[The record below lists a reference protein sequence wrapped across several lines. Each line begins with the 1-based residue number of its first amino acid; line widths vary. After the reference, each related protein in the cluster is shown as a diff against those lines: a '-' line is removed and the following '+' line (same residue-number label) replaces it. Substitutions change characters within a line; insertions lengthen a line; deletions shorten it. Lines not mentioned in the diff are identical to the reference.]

1 MLMGLSGGPT
11 KDEVM
16 AVTLAKLD
24 LQPGDCFMDIGCG
37 TGKIAIHAA
46 RQVAIVYA
54 IDTRREAIEY
64 ARRET
69 ERAGVRNIKFLEGN
83 AADLIPGLPGADA
96 AFLGGSRDIDRILPL
111 LAGSGVR
118 SIVVNAVKID
128 TVTAA
133 ISLMQELGI
142 FREAVLVQVS
152 HANPI
157 GTGYMWKPANP
168 VAIIVGGTSPC

>member
-1 MLMGLSGGPT
+1 MGLSGGPT

-69 ERAGVRNIKFLEGN
+69 ERAGVRNIKFLKGN

>member
-16 AVTLAKLD
+16 AVALAKLD
-24 LQPGDCFMDIGCG
+24 LQPGDRFMDIGCG

-46 RQVAIVYA
+46 RQVANVYA
-54 IDTRREAIEY
+54 IDTRREAIEF
-64 ARRET
+64 ARGEA
-69 ERAGVRNIKFLEGN
+69 ERAGVRNIEFLEGN
-83 AADLIPGLPGADA
+83 AADLIPGLPRADA
-96 AFLGGSRDIDRILPL
+96 AFLGGSRDMDRILPL
-111 LAGSGVR
+111 LAGLKVR

-128 TVTAA
+128 TVAAA
-133 ISLMQELGI
+133 IPLMQELGI

-168 VAIIVGGTSPC
+168 VAIIVGGTPPC